1 MRFSVTVRVRARKL
15 LARPGRALD
24 RPDRLVPEHDDDED
38 EDEEAGDDEDYD
50 DEDDGGDDDIDYL
63 SHALFLPPPSVVLA
77 LQLEKKNQ
85 ITACHTGGDTNVTN
99 VLIYLLSFDDFPIY
113 EKGQVTVSLN
123 LPCFSCLFKK
133 VIDGGSEFPSKLVR
147 GDKWTCDRR

>member
-1 MRFSVTVRVRARKL
+1 MRFSVTVRGRAEKL
-15 LARPGRALD
+15 LVRPGRALD

-38 EDEEAGDDEDYD
+38 EEAGDDVDYD

-63 SHALFLPPPSVVLA
+63 SHALFFPPPSVVLA

-99 VLIYLLSFDDFPIY
+99 VLIYLLISDDYPIF
-113 EKGQVTVSLN
+113 EK
-123 LPCFSCLFKK
+123 
-133 VIDGGSEFPSKLVR
+133 
-147 GDKWTCDRR
+147 

>member
-1 MRFSVTVRVRARKL
+1 MQFSVTVRGRAGKL

-24 RPDRLVPEHDDDED
+24 RPDRLVPEHDHD
-38 EDEEAGDDEDYD
+38 EDEEAGD

-85 ITACHTGGDTNVTN
+85 ITACH
-99 VLIYLLSFDDFPIY
+99 
-113 EKGQVTVSLN
+113 
-123 LPCFSCLFKK
+123 
-133 VIDGGSEFPSKLVR
+133 R
-147 GDKWTCDRR
+147 W